1 VVERLI
7 AAALLAAPAL
17 PGYALAQAGLS
28 DPTRPPA
35 LAPTAAGVAG
45 SAQATAAPP
54 RLQSVLLSPHRRVAV
69 IDGRTVELGGE
80 VGGAMLVQIAETHVT
95 LRSGSELKI
104 LELQP
109 RAVRMSPVRGDVKE
123 KNKEKP

>member
-1 VVERLI
+1 
-7 AAALLAAPAL
+7 
-17 PGYALAQAGLS
+17 
-28 DPTRPPA
+28 